1 MENIDKIDNKNPE
14 ENTINDNIKKGNS
27 KDIIYPPINPF
38 DENGELEDI
47 DFPEEEVYP
56 FIYSNLSKSEI
67 PNYLRTL
74 RSKSIIEYTENL
86 QRLKQI
92 KINEENIIHEE
103 GINESNNDNKIEELN
118 QQEDYIGKSRT
129 VTNMKDF
136 FNSKDIH
143 KDFNNN
149 IPIPT
154 PAPTSSNPIYTSTVK
169 NYRADPALFQNKW
182 KEKISTLNKW
192 IKEGKTSKN
201 FDNLKQGISQMLIG
215 LDEIEQ
221 IILNCAKIG
230 DEDGRNKVSNI
241 KSDMEQ
247 TCYRFEC
254 LIQGKKVEKFKS
266 AFDGNGKK
274 YYFYKP
280 NLLEENM
287 NMNINVIEQ
296 DQKKEKKMK
305 KFGRAIKNGF
315 KKVGQKLA
323 KSKSKSKE
331 KKSNY
336 NSNNSQELDDII

>member
-1 MENIDKIDNKNPE
+1 MENIDKIDNKNLDRE
-14 ENTINDNIKKGNS
+14 TIIDNLKRGNS
-27 KDIIYPPINPF
+27 KHIKYPSINPF

-47 DFPEEEVYP
+47 DFPEGEVYP

-67 PNYLRTL
+67 PDYLRTL
-74 RSKSIIEYTENL
+74 RSKSIIEYAENL
-86 QRLKQI
+86 QKLKNI
-92 KINEENIIHEE
+92 EINEENIIHEE
-103 GINESNNDNKIEELN
+103 SINESNSDNKITEVS

-129 VTNMKDF
+129 YTSMTDF
-136 FNSKDIH
+136 FKNV
-143 KDFNNN
+143 NNN
-149 IPIPT
+149 NNYIPT
-154 PAPTSSNPIYTSTVK
+154 PTPSNPNYTSTVK
-169 NYRADPALFQNKW
+169 NYRSDPALFQNKW
-182 KEKISTLNKW
+182 KEKISALNKW

-201 FDNLKQGISQMLIG
+201 FDNLKQGISQILIG
-215 LDEIEQ
+215 LDEIEE
-221 IILNCAKIG
+221 IILNCIKIG
-230 DEDGRNKVSNI
+230 DEDGRVKVSNI

-280 NLLEENM
+280 NLLEENI

-315 KKVGQKLA
+315 KKVGQKLG

-331 KKSNY
+331 KKK
-336 NSNNSQELDDII
+336 NSQELDEII

>member
-1 MENIDKIDNKNPE
+1 MENIDKIDNKNLDRE
-14 ENTINDNIKKGNS
+14 TIIDNLKRGNS
-27 KDIIYPPINPF
+27 KHIKYPSINPF

-47 DFPEEEVYP
+47 DFPEGEVYP

-67 PNYLRTL
+67 PDYLRTL
-74 RSKSIIEYTENL
+74 RSKSIIEYAENL
-86 QRLKQI
+86 QKLKNI
-92 KINEENIIHEE
+92 EINEENIIHEE
-103 GINESNNDNKIEELN
+103 SINESNNDNKIEEVN

-129 VTNMKDF
+129 VTNMNDF
-136 FNSKDIH
+136 FNH
-143 KDFNNN
+143 TNHNYNNYN
-149 IPIPT
+149 SNPT
-154 PAPTSSNPIYTSTVK
+154 PSNPIYTSTVK
-169 NYRADPALFQNKW
+169 NYRSDPALFQNKW

-201 FDNLKQGISQMLIG
+201 FDNLKQGISQILIG
-215 LDEIEQ
+215 IDEIEQ
-221 IILNCAKIG
+221 IILNCIKIG
-230 DEDGRNKVSNI
+230 DEDGRVKVSNI

-274 YYFYKP
+274 YYFYKH
-280 NLLEENM
+280 NLLEENI
-287 NMNINVIEQ
+287 NMNIDVIEQ

-315 KKVGQKLA
+315 KKVGQKLG

-331 KKSNY
+331 KK
-336 NSNNSQELDDII
+336 NNSKELNDII

>member
-1 MENIDKIDNKNPE
+1 MENIEKIDNQNPNKE
-14 ENTINDNIKKGNS
+14 ILIDNLKKGNN
-27 KDIIYPPINPF
+27 KDIIYPAINPF

-47 DFPEEEVYP
+47 DFPEGEVYP
-56 FIYSNLSKSEI
+56 FIYSNLRKSEI

-74 RSKSIIEYTENL
+74 RSKSIIEYAENL
-86 QRLKQI
+86 QKLKNI
-92 KINEENIIHEE
+92 EINEENIIHEE
-103 GINESNNDNKIEELN
+103 SINESNSDNKIAEIN

-129 VTNMKDF
+129 VTNMNDF
-136 FNSKDIH
+136 FNH
-143 KDFNNN
+143 ANHNYNTNN
-149 IPIPT
+149 PT
-154 PAPTSSNPIYTSTVK
+154 PNPTPSNPIYTSTVK
-169 NYRADPALFQNKW
+169 NYRSDPALFQNKW

-201 FDNLKQGISQMLIG
+201 FDNLKQGISQILIG

-221 IILNCAKIG
+221 IILNCIKIG
-230 DEDGRNKVSNI
+230 DEDGRGKVSNI

-280 NLLEENM
+280 NLLEENI
-287 NMNINVIEQ
+287 NMNIDVIEQ

-315 KKVGQKLA
+315 KKVGQKLG

-331 KKSNY
+331 KK
-336 NSNNSQELDDII
+336 NNSQELDDII

>member
-1 MENIDKIDNKNPE
+1 MENSGKIDNKNLDKE
-14 ENTINDNIKKGNS
+14 TIIDNLKRGNS
-27 KDIIYPPINPF
+27 KDIIYPAINPF

-47 DFPEEEVYP
+47 DFPEGEVYP

-67 PNYLRTL
+67 PDYLRTL
-74 RSKSIIEYTENL
+74 RSKSIIEYAENL
-86 QRLKQI
+86 QKLKNI
-92 KINEENIIHEE
+92 EINEENIIHEE
-103 GINESNNDNKIEELN
+103 SINESNSDNKITEVS

-129 VTNMKDF
+129 YTSMTDF
-136 FNSKDIH
+136 FKNV
-143 KDFNNN
+143 NNN
-149 IPIPT
+149 NYIPT
-154 PAPTSSNPIYTSTVK
+154 PTPSNPNYTSTVK
-169 NYRADPALFQNKW
+169 NYRSDPALFQNKW
-182 KEKISTLNKW
+182 KEKISALNKW

-201 FDNLKQGISQMLIG
+201 FDNLKQGISQILIG
-215 LDEIEQ
+215 LDEIEE
-221 IILNCAKIG
+221 IILNCIKIG
-230 DEDGRNKVSNI
+230 DEDGRVKVSNI

-280 NLLEENM
+280 NLLEENI

-315 KKVGQKLA
+315 KKVGQKLG

-331 KKSNY
+331 KKK
-336 NSNNSQELDDII
+336 NSQELDEII

>member
-1 MENIDKIDNKNPE
+1 MENIDKIDNKNLDRE
-14 ENTINDNIKKGNS
+14 TIIDNLKRGNS
-27 KDIIYPPINPF
+27 KHIKYPSINPF

-47 DFPEEEVYP
+47 DFPEDEVYP

-67 PNYLRTL
+67 PDYLRTL
-74 RSKSIIEYTENL
+74 RSKSIIEYAENL
-86 QRLKQI
+86 QKLKNI
-92 KINEENIIHEE
+92 EINEENIIHEE
-103 GINESNNDNKIEELN
+103 SINESNSDNKITEVS

-129 VTNMKDF
+129 YTSMTDF
-136 FNSKDIH
+136 FKNV
-143 KDFNNN
+143 NNN
-149 IPIPT
+149 NYIPT
-154 PAPTSSNPIYTSTVK
+154 PTPSNPNYTSTVK
-169 NYRADPALFQNKW
+169 NYRSDPALFQNKW
-182 KEKISTLNKW
+182 KEKISALNKW

-201 FDNLKQGISQMLIG
+201 FDNLKQGISQILIG
-215 LDEIEQ
+215 LDEIEE
-221 IILNCAKIG
+221 IILNCIKIG
-230 DEDGRNKVSNI
+230 DEDGRSKVSNI

-280 NLLEENM
+280 NLLEENI

-315 KKVGQKLA
+315 KKVGQKLG

-331 KKSNY
+331 KKK
-336 NSNNSQELDDII
+336 NSQELDEII

>member
-1 MENIDKIDNKNPE
+1 MENIDKIDNKNLDRE
-14 ENTINDNIKKGNS
+14 TIIDNLKRGNS
-27 KDIIYPPINPF
+27 KHIKYPSINPF

-47 DFPEEEVYP
+47 DFPEGEVYP

-67 PNYLRTL
+67 PDYLRTL
-74 RSKSIIEYTENL
+74 RSKSIIEYAENL
-86 QRLKQI
+86 QKLKNI
-92 KINEENIIHEE
+92 EINEENIIHEE
-103 GINESNNDNKIEELN
+103 SINESNSDNKITEVS

-129 VTNMKDF
+129 YTSMTDF
-136 FNSKDIH
+136 FKNV
-143 KDFNNN
+143 NNN
-149 IPIPT
+149 NNNNYIPT
-154 PAPTSSNPIYTSTVK
+154 PTPSNPNYTSTVK
-169 NYRADPALFQNKW
+169 NYRSDPALFQNKW
-182 KEKISTLNKW
+182 KEKISALNKW

-201 FDNLKQGISQMLIG
+201 FDNLKQGISQILIG
-215 LDEIEQ
+215 LDEIEE
-221 IILNCAKIG
+221 IILNCIKIG
-230 DEDGRNKVSNI
+230 DEDGRVKVSNI

-280 NLLEENM
+280 NLLEENI

-315 KKVGQKLA
+315 KKVGQKLG

-331 KKSNY
+331 KKK
-336 NSNNSQELDDII
+336 NSQELDEII

>member
-1 MENIDKIDNKNPE
+1 MENIDKIDNKNLDRE
-14 ENTINDNIKKGNS
+14 TIIDNLKRGNS
-27 KDIIYPPINPF
+27 KHIKYPSINPF

-47 DFPEEEVYP
+47 DFPEGEVYP

-67 PNYLRTL
+67 PDYLRTL
-74 RSKSIIEYTENL
+74 RSKSIIEYAENL
-86 QRLKQI
+86 QKLKNI
-92 KINEENIIHEE
+92 EINEENIIHEE
-103 GINESNNDNKIEELN
+103 SINESNSDNKITEVS

-129 VTNMKDF
+129 YTSMTDF
-136 FNSKDIH
+136 FKNV
-143 KDFNNN
+143 NNN
-149 IPIPT
+149 NYIPT
-154 PAPTSSNPIYTSTVK
+154 PTPTPTPSNPNFTSTVK
-169 NYRADPALFQNKW
+169 NYRSDPALFQNKW
-182 KEKISTLNKW
+182 KEKISALNKW

-201 FDNLKQGISQMLIG
+201 FDNLKQGISQILIG
-215 LDEIEQ
+215 LDEIEE
-221 IILNCAKIG
+221 IILNCIKIG
-230 DEDGRNKVSNI
+230 DEDGRVKVSNI

-280 NLLEENM
+280 NLLEENI

-315 KKVGQKLA
+315 KKVGQKLG

-331 KKSNY
+331 KKK
-336 NSNNSQELDDII
+336 NSQELDEII

>member
-1 MENIDKIDNKNPE
+1 MENIDKIDNKNLDRE
-14 ENTINDNIKKGNS
+14 TIIDNLKRGNS
-27 KDIIYPPINPF
+27 KHIKYPSINPF

-47 DFPEEEVYP
+47 DFPEGEVYP

-67 PNYLRTL
+67 PDYLRTL
-74 RSKSIIEYTENL
+74 RSKSIIEYAENL
-86 QRLKQI
+86 QKLKNI
-92 KINEENIIHEE
+92 EINEENIIHEE
-103 GINESNNDNKIEELN
+103 SINESNSDNKITEVN

-129 VTNMKDF
+129 YTSMTDF
-136 FNSKDIH
+136 FKNV
-143 KDFNNN
+143 
-149 IPIPT
+149 PT
-154 PAPTSSNPIYTSTVK
+154 PTPSNPNYTSTVK
-169 NYRADPALFQNKW
+169 NYRSDPALFQNKW
-182 KEKISTLNKW
+182 KEKISALNKW

-201 FDNLKQGISQMLIG
+201 FDNLKQGISQILIG
-215 LDEIEQ
+215 LDEIEE
-221 IILNCAKIG
+221 IILNCIKIG
-230 DEDGRNKVSNI
+230 DEDGRVKVSNI

-280 NLLEENM
+280 NLLEENI

-315 KKVGQKLA
+315 KKVGQKLG

-331 KKSNY
+331 KKK
-336 NSNNSQELDDII
+336 NSQELDEII

>member
-1 MENIDKIDNKNPE
+1 MENIDKIDNKNLDRE
-14 ENTINDNIKKGNS
+14 TIIDNLKRGNS
-27 KDIIYPPINPF
+27 KHIKYPSINPF

-47 DFPEEEVYP
+47 DFPEGEVYP

-67 PNYLRTL
+67 PDYLRTL
-74 RSKSIIEYTENL
+74 RSKSIIEYAENL
-86 QRLKQI
+86 QKLKNI
-92 KINEENIIHEE
+92 EINEENIIHEE
-103 GINESNNDNKIEELN
+103 SINESNSDNKITEVN

-129 VTNMKDF
+129 YTSMTDF
-136 FNSKDIH
+136 FKNV
-143 KDFNNN
+143 NNN
-149 IPIPT
+149 NNNNYIPT
-154 PAPTSSNPIYTSTVK
+154 PTPSNPNYTSTVK
-169 NYRADPALFQNKW
+169 NYRSDPALFQNKW
-182 KEKISTLNKW
+182 KEKISALNKW
-192 IKEGKTSKN
+192 IKEGKASKN
-201 FDNLKQGISQMLIG
+201 FDNLKQGISQILIG
-215 LDEIEQ
+215 LDEIEE
-221 IILNCAKIG
+221 IILNCIKIG
-230 DEDGRNKVSNI
+230 DEDGRVKVSNI

-280 NLLEENM
+280 NLLEENI

-315 KKVGQKLA
+315 KKVGQKLG

-331 KKSNY
+331 KKK
-336 NSNNSQELDDII
+336 NSQELDEII